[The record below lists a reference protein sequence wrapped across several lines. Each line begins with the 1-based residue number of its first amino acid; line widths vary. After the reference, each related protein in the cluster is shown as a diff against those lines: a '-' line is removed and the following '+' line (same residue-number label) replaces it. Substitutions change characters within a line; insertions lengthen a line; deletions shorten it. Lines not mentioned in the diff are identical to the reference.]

1 MNDREEKVNKI
12 AIKALELIAKDCD
25 CDAPYD
31 DNEPHPQ
38 DAHKLQVIAQ
48 EALKEIGGKNER

>member
-1 MNDREEKVNKI
+1 MDDREEKVNKI

-25 CDAPYD
+25 CD